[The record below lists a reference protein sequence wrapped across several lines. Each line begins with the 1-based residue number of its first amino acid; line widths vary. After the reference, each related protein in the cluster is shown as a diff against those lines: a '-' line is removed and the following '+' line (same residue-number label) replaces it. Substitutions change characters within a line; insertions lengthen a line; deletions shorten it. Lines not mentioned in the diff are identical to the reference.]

1 MSDFPNTLT
10 LQDGRTL
17 TLRELDP
24 GDQLDLIEAAGSAM
38 NSAAAGAWMGYA
50 QMIASVTAIDGVPE
64 QMPITKE
71 EIKKLARKLGNA
83 GVLAVQRAMYPEKPK
98 GTDATAGE
106 VLSEE
111 AATAKN

>member
-1 MSDFPNTLT
+1 MSNIPDSITLD
-10 LQDGRTL
+10 DGRKL

-38 NSAAAGAWMGYA
+38 NSEAAGAWMGYA
-50 QMIASVTAIDGVPE
+50 QMIASVTAIDDVPE

-83 GVLAVQRAMYPEKPK
+83 GVLAVQRTLYPEKQKEP
-98 GTDATAGE
+98 GVADGS
-106 VLSEE
+106 LSEE